1 MANLSQLANETE
13 MNLDFD
19 EEFEQSAENTETSK
33 KYLAFRSDELNFA
46 IDADS
51 VIEIINGHSITHLP
65 KTPDFIKGIIN
76 LRGQIIPIM
85 DMRLRMNRS
94 EIEYGRESCIIVIT
108 VENISI
114 GLLVESVSQMLDIYE
129 SQICAP
135 PLSTHQDMV
144 NGIAR
149 IHDAV
154 YLLLDCRL
162 LLGIDK

>member
-1 MANLSQLANETE
+1 MANLSQMTNE
-13 MNLDFD
+13 MDIDFD
-19 EEFEQSAENTETSK
+19 EEFEQAKDNTEVSK
-33 KYLAFRSDELNFA
+33 KYLAFVSDKLNFA

-65 KTPDFIKGIIN
+65 KTPNFIKGIIN

-85 DMRLRMNRS
+85 DMRLRMNRG
-94 EIEYGRESCIIVIT
+94 EAEYGKESCIIVIS

-135 PLSTHQDMV
+135 PLSTQQDMV
-144 NGIAR
+144 SGIAR
-149 IHDAV
+149 IDDMV
-154 YLLLDCRL
+154 YLLLDCL
-162 LLGIDK
+162 LLLDIN

>member
-1 MANLSQLANETE
+1 MTNLSQMTNEI
-13 MNLDFD
+13 NIDFD
-19 EEFEQSAENTETSK
+19 EDFEQSKDTETSK
-33 KYLAFRSDELNFA
+33 KFLAFTSDGLHFA
-46 IDADS
+46 IDADL
-51 VIEIINGHSITHLP
+51 VIEIINGHAITHLP

-85 DMRLRMNRS
+85 DMRLRMNRA
-94 EIEYGRESCIIVIT
+94 EIEYGREACIIVIS

-135 PLSTHQDMV
+135 PLSTHQDIV

-149 IHDAV
+149 INNIV
-154 YLLLDCRL
+154 YLLLDCQL
-162 LLGIDK
+162 LLGIN